1 MPPASSQKGTG
12 KKGGAAAVRQQPRS
26 RNTTPSSLPPTAS
39 LPPIETQETETLE
52 LRFDV
57 FRNLTYEDLVDSG
70 ASTAVIPDS
79 RALDGIVTRLQRLG
93 ESIEKR
99 GNYCDRGMRLL
110 AANRRTRMDEM
121 AAEGR
126 LEDERRQREAEDD
139 ERARKA
145 NKKKRKATENLSS
158 SGSNAGQ
165 SSYLSPGLTV
175 FSPCSHGAFCCCAY
189 VINPLPC
196 ILHLLGR
203 AFRLKIA
210 KIIAASHPCRGFHH
224 GAQYH
229 QAQSPSSG
237 VWEICR
243 EEPECGS
250 SGRRHHAAKQDRYAQ
265 GFATGAQGAS

>member
-39 LPPIETQETETLE
+39 LPPIETQDTETLD

-70 ASTAVIPDS
+70 ATTAVIPDS
-79 RALDGIVTRLQRLG
+79 KALDGIVARLQRLG

-126 LEDERRQREAEDD
+126 REDERRLREAEDE
-139 ERARKA
+139 EREQRKANKA
-145 NKKKRKATENLSS
+145 NKKKRKATENLASS
-158 SGSNAGQ
+158 ASNAGQ
-165 SSYLSPGLTV
+165 SKSLFTLRRPGTHFL
-175 FSPCSHGAFCCCAY
+175 FLFLFP
-189 VINPLPC
+189 
-196 ILHLLGR
+196 
-203 AFRLKIA
+203 
-210 KIIAASHPCRGFHH
+210 
-224 GAQYH
+224 
-229 QAQSPSSG
+229 
-237 VWEICR
+237 
-243 EEPECGS
+243 
-250 SGRRHHAAKQDRYAQ
+250 
-265 GFATGAQGAS
+265 

>member
-26 RNTTPSSLPPTAS
+26 RNTTPSSVPPAAS

-70 ASTAVIPDS
+70 ASTAIIPDS
-79 RALDGIVTRLQRLG
+79 KALDGIVTRLQRLG

-126 LEDERRQREAEDD
+126 REDERRQREAEDE
-139 ERARKA
+139 ERERKA
-145 NKKKRKATENLSS
+145 NKKKRKATENLAS

-165 SSYLSPGLTV
+165 LIHLHPRVLAWSLPTSHSLPAAFFSGFFELDHQVFLIASRYTSPTRSSFNWTV
-175 FSPCSHGAFCCCAY
+175 TQIP
-189 VINPLPC
+189 
-196 ILHLLGR
+196 
-203 AFRLKIA
+203 
-210 KIIAASHPCRGFHH
+210 
-224 GAQYH
+224 
-229 QAQSPSSG
+229 SPS
-237 VWEICR
+237 
-243 EEPECGS
+243 EPFTIPP
-250 SGRRHHAAKQDRYAQ
+250 AKLN
-265 GFATGAQGAS
+265 

>member
-1 MPPASSQKGTG
+1 VCLDIAKHHSSIRARHDRHDKRNMPPASSQKGTG

-26 RNTTPSSLPPTAS
+26 RNTTPSSLPPAAS
-39 LPPIETQETETLE
+39 LPPIETQETETID

-70 ASTAVIPDS
+70 ASTAIIPDS

-126 LEDERRQREAEDD
+126 REDERRQREAEDE
-139 ERARKA
+139 ERERKA
-145 NKKKRKATENLSS
+145 NKKKRKATENLAS

-165 SSYLSPGLTV
+165 SIHFHLAGLFFTHLSPRLLLWL
-175 FSPCSHGAFCCCAY
+175 
-189 VINPLPC
+189 LPRNNHSLSC
-196 ILHLLGR
+196 
-203 AFRLKIA
+203 FT
-210 KIIAASHPCRGFHH
+210 C
-224 GAQYH
+224 
-229 QAQSPSSG
+229 
-237 VWEICR
+237 
-243 EEPECGS
+243 
-250 SGRRHHAAKQDRYAQ
+250 
-265 GFATGAQGAS
+265 

>member
-39 LPPIETQETETLE
+39 LPPIETQETETLD

-79 RALDGIVTRLQRLG
+79 KALDGIVARLQRLG

-126 LEDERRQREAEDD
+126 REDERRQREAEDE
-139 ERARKA
+139 ERERKA
-145 NKKKRKATENLSS
+145 NKKKRKATENLASS
-158 SGSNAGQ
+158 ASNAGQ
-165 SSYLSPGLTV
+165 LFHVAREPIFFFLDPHSLAFSQPTHSCLLHTEGRLS
-175 FSPCSHGAFCCCAY
+175 AE
-189 VINPLPC
+189 N
-196 ILHLLGR
+196 
-203 AFRLKIA
+203 
-210 KIIAASHPCRGFHH
+210 
-224 GAQYH
+224 
-229 QAQSPSSG
+229 
-237 VWEICR
+237 
-243 EEPECGS
+243 
-250 SGRRHHAAKQDRYAQ
+250 
-265 GFATGAQGAS
+265 

>member
-1 MPPASSQKGTG
+1 LIFETQSIRAREDTQENMPPASSQKGTG

-39 LPPIETQETETLE
+39 LPPIETQETETLD

-79 RALDGIVTRLQRLG
+79 KALDGIVARLQRLG

-126 LEDERRQREAEDD
+126 REDERRQREAEDE
-139 ERARKA
+139 ERERKA
-145 NKKKRKATENLSS
+145 NKKKRKATENLASS
-158 SGSNAGQ
+158 ASNAGQ
-165 SSYLSPGLTV
+165 LFHVAREPIFFFLDPHSLAFSQPTHSCLLHTEGRLS
-175 FSPCSHGAFCCCAY
+175 AE
-189 VINPLPC
+189 N
-196 ILHLLGR
+196 
-203 AFRLKIA
+203 
-210 KIIAASHPCRGFHH
+210 
-224 GAQYH
+224 
-229 QAQSPSSG
+229 
-237 VWEICR
+237 
-243 EEPECGS
+243 
-250 SGRRHHAAKQDRYAQ
+250 
-265 GFATGAQGAS
+265 